1 MKCQSNTQKDILL
14 ILMNLLKKI
23 DMKIEGRQV
32 EKTINFNRSRERKES
47 GVNMIKLNNINV

>member
-32 EKTINFNRSRERKES
+32 EKTINFNRSRERK
-47 GVNMIKLNNINV
+47 

>member
-32 EKTINFNRSRERKES
+32 EKTINFNRSRERKQS